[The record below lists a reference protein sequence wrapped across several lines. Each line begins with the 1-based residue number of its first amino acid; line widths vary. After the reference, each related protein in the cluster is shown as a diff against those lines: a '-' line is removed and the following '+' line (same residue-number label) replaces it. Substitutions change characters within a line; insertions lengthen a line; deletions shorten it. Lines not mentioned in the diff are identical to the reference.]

1 MELEE
6 LNKKSDFFLMIQ
18 KEARVYVNSDLGDFC
33 SFSATL
39 PPTEGSGKKS
49 SIG

>member
-33 SFSATL
+33 SFSAML
-39 PPTEGSGKKS
+39 PPTEGSGKRAA
-49 SIG
+49 